1 MSQLFGMDFL
11 NMNNRVNQAQKS
23 EKTEDIK
30 NTKNTLGKPEIS
42 DAASSYYEELKSKYS
57 DVEFVLVD
65 DSQTAHAQDY
75 AAKMHSDKN
84 LIVCISE
91 SELEAMATDE
101 ATRSKNEG
109 LISDA
114 LVQLPAFAKQLEE
127 ADIEVENFGMVL
139 ESDGSVS
146 YFAVLDKANEAQKE
160 RIEKAREDKQAEK
173 TAEKVSEK
181 EKTTHKGGLTKITA
195 SSLEE
200 LMKKLQDTLYE
211 AKADTVLT
219 EQEKMVGQHFDIKF

>member
-11 NMNNRVNQAQKS
+11 NMNNRVNRTQKS
-23 EKTEDIK
+23 DKTEDIK
-30 NTKNTLGKPEIS
+30 NTKNTIGNPELS
-42 DAASSYYEELKSKYS
+42 DTASSYYEELKAKYS

-65 DSQTAHAQDY
+65 DSQTANAQNY
-75 AAKMHSDKN
+75 AANMQSDKS
-84 LIVCISE
+84 LIVYISE

-114 LVQLPAFAKQLEE
+114 LVQLPAFADQLKE
-127 ADIEVENFGMVL
+127 AGIKVKNFGMEL
-139 ESDGSVS
+139 NSDGSVS
-146 YFAVLDKANEAQKE
+146 YFAALDKANEAQRE
-160 RIEKAREDKQAEK
+160 RIEKAREEKQAEK
-173 TAEKVSEK
+173 TEDKVSQNDK
-181 EKTTHKGGLTKITA
+181 ASQKGNTTKITA

-200 LMKKLQDTLYE
+200 LIKKLQDTLYE

-219 EQEKMVGQHFDIKF
+219 EQEKMVGQHLDIKF

>member
-11 NMNNRVNQAQKS
+11 NMNNHVNRTQKS
-23 EKTEDIK
+23 DKTEDIK
-30 NTKNTLGKPEIS
+30 NTKNTIGNPELS
-42 DAASSYYEELKSKYS
+42 DTASSYYEELKAKYS

-65 DSQTAHAQDY
+65 DSQTANAQNY
-75 AAKMHSDKN
+75 AANMQSNKS

-114 LVQLPAFAKQLEE
+114 LVQLPAFADQLKE
-127 ADIEVENFGMVL
+127 AGIEVKNFGMEL
-139 ESDGSVS
+139 NSDGSVS
-146 YFAVLDKANEAQKE
+146 YFAVLDKANEAQRE
-160 RIEKAREDKQAEK
+160 RIEKAREEKQTEK
-173 TAEKVSEK
+173 TEDKVSQNDK
-181 EKTTHKGGLTKITA
+181 ASQKGNTTKITA

-200 LMKKLQDTLYE
+200 LIKKLQDTLYE

-219 EQEKMVGQHFDIKF
+219 EQEKMVGQHLDIKF